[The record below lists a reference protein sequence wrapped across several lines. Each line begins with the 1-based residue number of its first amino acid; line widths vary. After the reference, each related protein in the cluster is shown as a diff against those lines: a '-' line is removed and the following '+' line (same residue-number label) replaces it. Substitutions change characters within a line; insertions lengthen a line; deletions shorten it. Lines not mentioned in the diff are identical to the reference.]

1 MSINSSPKTPCL
13 YCQTLNEGSK
23 KNCQNC
29 GMPLAKNH
37 PKKAKISFFIKAFWG
52 IVIFCIVMIIY
63 LPR

>member
-1 MSINSSPKTPCL
+1 MSIEKTPCL
-13 YCQTLNEGSK
+13 YCQTPNENNAEK
-23 KNCQNC
+23 CVNC

-37 PKKAKISFFIKAFWG
+37 PKKAKLSFFVKAFWA